1 VVPEPAERGASRSRS
16 FGSLGPV
23 VERRG
28 REERGA
34 GVALRVSRVS
44 RSGTAVEV
52 VDHVFDEGQFP
63 WSSGCALR
71 GTSGRGKEREEP
83 WACE

>member
-1 VVPEPAERGASRSRS
+1 MPGPAERGVSRSRS
-16 FGSLGPV
+16 FGSLGTV
-23 VERRG
+23 AERRG

-34 GVALRVSRVS
+34 GVALRISRVS
-44 RSGTAVEV
+44 RSGTMVEV

-63 WSSGCALR
+63 WSSRCALR
-71 GTSGRGKEREEP
+71 GISGRGKEREEF